1 VINKALNQPT
11 LEIKDF
17 TVNEGEAAVFS
28 IFSSCAANK
37 VNKVK
42 LTIDDGTAIAPGDY
56 NLTGLQ
62 YSTDGVTY
70 TSFKNGDEVSF
81 EPGTNC
87 LFVKVPTIDDNV
99 VDGNTFPG
107 NIFGDRENFT
117 ISAVPVEGFSG
128 GTVIGTASIFDN
140 DIQKISVVSNGDK
153 TEGDY
158 ASWTVSVD
166 KNSEFKWTWAKYQLL
181 DVTTQNAVDY
191 DPNTLQ
197 ISTDGGSN
205 WSSLKEDDDFGFA
218 FKPGVTSAQVRV
230 KTNTD
235 DLVEGTEAVTLR
247 VSPNGEGY
255 RHVDINVVEATVN
268 IKDGTVAPAPTPTP
282 PVGTPN
288 PTPDPTPTPP
298 VGTPNPTPN
307 PTPAP
312 LPTLTVKDFAI
323 TEGQDAVFVVT
334 ASAAVTG
341 QNSVKLNLSNG
352 TAIAPGD
359 YTNTGLQIS
368 TDGVNFTPFVNG
380 AEVSF
385 ANGKDKIYLKA
396 PTIDDNVVDSNIFGG
411 NFFGDRETFTLTA
424 TPVSGFSG
432 GTVIE
437 TASII
442 DNDQQKISVVANGDK
457 TENDF
462 ASWTV
467 SVDKNSEFKWG
478 WAKYELVDGTTQRS
492 VDYDPNTLQVSTDG
506 GNNWAKLNEGDDFGF
521 AFKPGVNTAQV
532 RVKTNTDSLVEG
544 NEAVILKVTPNNEG
558 LGHLAAGTVQ
568 ATVNITDATVAPTPT
583 PVPPVVT
590 PAPTPTPAPVP
601 PVITPAP
608 TPTPAPVPPVITP
621 APTPTPA
628 PVPPVI
634 TPAPTPTP
642 APVPPVIT
650 PAPTPTPAPVP
661 PVITPAPTPTPAPVP
676 PVITP
681 APTPTPAPVP
691 PVITPAPTPTPAPVP
706 PVVTP
711 TGPKATLIGTGS
723 LTEGGAAGSYHVQLD
738 AVSDKDRFFT
748 ITIKDGT
755 ANRVDANKGSVLGA
769 ATMPVFTGNGVSVL
783 ENQQI
788 AKSFEVYGDSYW
800 KNVNTAGNGYQIT
813 DTKDFTVSKPD
824 GTLNAGNTITVKV
837 AAGQSES
844 EIFKVNAW
852 QENIIAPWAL
862 LPDKLQ
868 ANESLYRFND
878 QENNYIG
885 TGRNTPDALKVR
897 EGNETFSVQ
906 ITNAGDANVVVDK
919 VDVTIN
925 DTSKIN
931 YISPIAIDLNGDG
944 VQTISAETG
953 VKFDILNSG
962 QAVQTGWIS
971 GEDGFLAYD
980 KNGNGSID
988 DRSELFGGAVGE
1000 GFATLAT
1007 FDSNGDGVVSDTDES
1022 FSKLSLWKDSN
1033 INGVTDSGELTS
1045 LIDAGIMALN
1055 VAHSSDFT
1063 TDKQGNILGE
1073 RSTAIASNG
1082 QTLEVVDVYFKL
1094 G

>member
-1 VINKALNQPT
+1 VINKALSQPT

-28 IFSSCAANK
+28 IFSSCSASK
-37 VNKVK
+37 GNKVK
-42 LTIDDGTAIAPGDY
+42 LTIGDGTAIAPGDY

-62 YSTDGVTY
+62 YSTDGVIY
-70 TSFKNGDEVSF
+70 QSFKNGDEVSF

-87 LFVKVPTIDDNV
+87 LYVKVPTIDDNV
-99 VDGNTFPG
+99 VDGNIFSG

-117 ISAVPVEGFSG
+117 ISAVPVAGFSG

-140 DIQKISVVSNGDK
+140 DIQKISVVANGDK

-181 DVTTQNAVDY
+181 DVTTQRSVDY

-197 ISTDGGSN
+197 VSVDGGQSWTN
-205 WSSLKEDDDFGFA
+205 FKEDDDFGFA
-218 FKPGVTSAQVRV
+218 FKPGVTSAQIRV

-255 RHVDINVVEATVN
+255 KHVDIYVQEATVN
-268 IKDGTVAPAPTPTP
+268 IKDGAVAATPVPPVVTPKPTPTS
-282 PVGTPN
+282 
-288 PTPDPTPTPP
+288 
-298 VGTPNPTPN
+298 
-307 PTPAP
+307 
-312 LPTLTVKDFAI
+312 LPTLTVKDI
-323 TEGQDAVFVVT
+323 TVTEGQNAIFVVNASSPLT
-334 ASAAVTG
+334 ADNLFT
-341 QNSVKLNLSNG
+341 LTLSNG
-352 TAIAPGD
+352 TAIAPSD
-359 YTNTGLQIS
+359 YLKDDPKIGESGVEIS
-368 TDGVNFTPFVNG
+368 VDGVNFFPFKNG
-380 AEVSF
+380 GNFSF
-385 ANGKDKIYLKA
+385 AQGNDKIYLKVQ
-396 PTIDDNVVDSNIFGG
+396 TVDDNVVDANIFGD
-411 NFFGDRETFTLTA
+411 NFFGDRENFTLNVN
-424 TPVSGFSG
+424 PLSGFSK
-432 GTVIE
+432 GTV
-437 TASII
+437 TATGSII
-442 DNDQQKISVVANGDK
+442 DNDQQKISVVSNGDK
-457 TENDF
+457 TENDY

-467 SVDKNSEFKWG
+467 SVDKNSEFKWS

-492 VDYDPNTLQVSTDG
+492 IDYDPNTLQVSTDG
-506 GNNWAKLNEGDDFGF
+506 GNNWAKLNEGDNFGF

-532 RVKTNTDSLVEG
+532 RVKTNTDNLVEG
-544 NEAVILKVTPNNEG
+544 NESVILKVTPNNEG
-558 LGHLAAGTVQ
+558 LGHLAADVVQ
-568 ATVNITDATVAPTPT
+568 ATVNIKDATVAPAPAPPVITPAPIPPAIPPVVT
-583 PVPPVVT
+583 PAPVPPVVTPAPIPTPPAIPPVVTPAPVPPVVTPAPIPTPPAIPPVVTPAPVPPVVTPPPVPPVVT
-590 PAPTPTPAPVP
+590 PAPTP
-601 PVITPAP
+601 
-608 TPTPAPVPPVITP
+608 
-621 APTPTPA
+621 
-628 PVPPVI
+628 
-634 TPAPTPTP
+634 
-642 APVPPVIT
+642 
-650 PAPTPTPAPVP
+650 
-661 PVITPAPTPTPAPVP
+661 
-676 PVITP
+676 
-681 APTPTPAPVP
+681 
-691 PVITPAPTPTPAPVP
+691 
-706 PVVTP
+706 TP

-738 AVSDKDRFFT
+738 TVSDKDRFFT

-755 ANRVDANKGSVLGA
+755 ANRVDANKGTLLGA
-769 ATMPVFTGNGVSVL
+769 ATMPVFTGNGASVL

-800 KNVNTAGNGYQIT
+800 KTVNTAGNGYQVT
-813 DTKDFTVSKPD
+813 DSKDFTVSKPD

-885 TGRNTPDALKVR
+885 LGRNTPDALKVR
-897 EGNETFSVQ
+897 EGNETFSLQ

-953 VKFDILNSG
+953 VQFDILNSG

-971 GEDGFLAYD
+971 GKDGFLAYD

-1000 GFATLAT
+1000 GFATLAS
-1007 FDSNGDGVVSDTDES
+1007 FDSNGDGVVNNTDES

-1045 LIDAGIMALN
+1045 LVEAGIVALN

-1073 RSTAIASNG
+1073 KSTAITSNG
-1082 QTLEVVDVYFKL
+1082 QTLDVVDVYFKL